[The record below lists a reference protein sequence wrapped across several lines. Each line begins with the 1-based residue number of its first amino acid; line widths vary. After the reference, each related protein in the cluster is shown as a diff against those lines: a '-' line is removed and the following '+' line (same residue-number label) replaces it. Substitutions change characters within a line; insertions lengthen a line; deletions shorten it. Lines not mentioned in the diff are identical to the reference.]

1 MRIPLKTDFRGSPP
15 HPFKRGGSYY
25 IRMFVAG
32 RDVWRSCRTK
42 SKSEA
47 EKYAY
52 EVWYQ
57 LQKENVKNIL
67 QTPGVLIE
75 QALKEYVQTERY
87 SMLKNSSKRTR
98 LSSADKFIRYCKE
111 HNVLW
116 IDDITPSFCE
126 SFLNTCGK
134 TSKTF
139 NNVRS
144 DLIQLLDQTTKR
156 LSIKNPVESVQQ
168 KTISR
173 GAGASKPK
181 AAFTDEQIKKI
192 LAYIGGG
199 NKMRNADEWL
209 RACKIAMYTGLRLE
223 DICLLRYDEITDDIL
238 EVTPKKTET
247 ITKKK
252 ILLRLPDAVKP
263 EIFGYRLRQG
273 YVLPALA
280 ARYPKFDADGKRI
293 SGLFDPARPF
303 IDTLKILKIQPPAGY
318 SIGFHSFRVTLVTK
332 LRQAGYS
339 AEVIGGIVGHTSAI
353 QTEHYNR
360 AALSIDVSKISYG
373 EAKQSVAML

>member
-15 HPFKRGGSYY
+15 RPFKRGAMYY
-25 IRMFVAG
+25 IRLTFG
-32 RDVWRSCRTK
+32 DKDVWRSCRTK
-42 SKSEA
+42 SRSEA

-57 LQKENVKNIL
+57 LQRENVREML
-67 QTPGVLIE
+67 QPPGVMIK
-75 QALKEYVQTERY
+75 QAIDEYKKSERF
-87 SMLKNSSKRTR
+87 SMLKNSTKRMR
-98 LSSADKFIRYCKE
+98 LSNANKFVRYCKA
-111 HNVLW
+111 HNATW

-156 LSIKNPVESVQQ
+156 LSVKNPFEQVPQRII
-168 KTISR
+168 TR
-173 GAGASKPK
+173 GVGVSKPK
-181 AAFTDEQIKKI
+181 AAFTDEQIESI
-192 LAYIGGG
+192 LSYIQTSR
-199 NKMRNADEWL
+199 KMQNADEWL

-238 EVTPKKTET
+238 EVTPKKTES

-252 ILLRLPDAVKP
+252 ILLRLPSAVKP

-273 YVLPALA
+273 YVLPSLA
-280 ARYPKFDADGKRI
+280 ARYPKYDGEGKLV
-293 SGLFDPARPF
+293 SGMYDPARPF
-303 IDTLKILKIQPPAGY
+303 MKVIASLKMKPPAGY

-339 AEVIGGIVGHTSAI
+339 AEVIGGIVGHTSAV

-360 AALSIDVSKISYG
+360 AALSIDVSKISYS
-373 EAKQSVAML
+373 EAK

>member
-1 MRIPLKTDFRGSPP
+1 MIRIPLKTDFRGSPP
-15 HPFKRGGSYY
+15 RPFKRGGTYY
-25 IRMFVAG
+25 IRMSVAG
-32 RDVWRSCRTK
+32 CDIWRSCRTK

-57 LQKENVKNIL
+57 LQKENVKGIV
-67 QTPGVLIE
+67 QTPGVMVK
-75 QALKEYVQTERY
+75 QAIDEYTKSERFF
-87 SMLKNSSKRTR
+87 MLKNSTKRMR
-98 LSSADKFIRYCKE
+98 LSSAEKFTEYCKE
-111 HNVLW
+111 HNIKW
-116 IDDITPSFCE
+116 IDDITPGFCE
-126 SFLNTCGK
+126 AYLNTCGK

-144 DLIQLLDQTTKR
+144 DLIQIIDQTTKR
-156 LSIKNPVESVQQ
+156 LSIKNPFEHVPQ
-168 KTISR
+168 KIITR
-173 GAGASKPK
+173 GSGASKPK
-181 AAFTDEQIKKI
+181 AAFTDEQIEKI
-192 LAYIGGG
+192 LDYIG
-199 NKMRNADEWL
+199 NSDKMQNADEWL

-223 DICLLRYDEITDDIL
+223 DICLLRYDEITDDTL
-238 EVTPKKTET
+238 EVTPKKTES
-247 ITKKK
+247 ITRKK

-280 ARYPKFDADGKRI
+280 ARYPKYDNEGKII
-293 SGLFDPARPF
+293 SGKHIPARSF
-303 IDTLKILKIQPPAGY
+303 MDVLDHLEIKPPNGY
-318 SIGFHSFRVTLVTK
+318 TIGFHSFRVTLVTK

-339 AEVIGGIVGHTSAI
+339 AEVISGIVGHTKAA

-373 EAKQSVAML
+373 EAK